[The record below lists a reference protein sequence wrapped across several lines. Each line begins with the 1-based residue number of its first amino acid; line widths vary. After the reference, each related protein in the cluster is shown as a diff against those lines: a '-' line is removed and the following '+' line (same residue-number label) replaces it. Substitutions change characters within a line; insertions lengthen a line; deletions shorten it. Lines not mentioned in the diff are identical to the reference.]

1 MLGRG
6 PITTTDTFIIGI
18 PIAIV
23 ITTCRKFDDITITNQ
38 SQQNIQGALYVIDY
52 LLKTVSKNRAQ
63 DMWNDIFVI
72 TRRLYSKAPKT
83 PTIIEKLTG
92 IIFDLKNL
100 RQVLQIGKSVV
111 LSWRKDSVSG
121 RPRSIRLHYKQ
132 D

>member
-23 ITTCRKFDDITITNQ
+23 ITTCRKLDDITITNQ
-38 SQQNIQGALYVIDY
+38 SQQNFQGALYVIDY

-83 PTIIEKLTG
+83 QTIIEKLTG
-92 IIFDLKNL
+92 IIFDLKKSTPSVAN
-100 RQVLQIGKSVV
+100 RQ
-111 LSWRKDSVSG
+111 G
-121 RPRSIRLHYKQ
+121 RCTFVA
-132 D
+132 